1 MAVTGNI
8 KPIRDKVLVTDME
21 FGEQVLASGI
31 VLTSD
36 NGKDRGIHPRW
47 AQVYAV
53 GPEHK
58 EEFGVGDW
66 ILLEHGRWSRGIDIE
81 TETGEKKTI
90 RLIDNNCVIMWDTEQ
105 PDTVIIGTIDGVSA
119 PSLSDFGKVL

>member
-1 MAVTGNI
+1 
-8 KPIRDKVLVTDME
+8 ME

-36 NGKDRGIHPRW
+36 DGKDRGIHPRW

-53 GPEHK
+53 GPDHK
-58 EEFGVGDW
+58 EDYNVGDW

-81 TETGEKKTI
+81 TETGEKITI
-90 RLIDNNCVIMWDTEQ
+90 RLIDNNCVMMWDKDK
-105 PDTVIIGTIDGVSA
+105 PDTAIIGEITNTSA
-119 PSLSDFGKVL
+119 PALSDFGKVL